1 LQETDLFEN
10 EKVLSIEEELNL
22 ILKNA
27 EAPLLESEDL
37 RKLKQEFFFLNTG
50 KRTSNLEKLYNA
62 LCTVK
67 LILLLIMKESFDYLQ
82 IFALA

>member
-1 LQETDLFEN
+1 LQETELFEN

-37 RKLKQEFFFLNTG
+37 SKLKQEF
-50 KRTSNLEKLYNA
+50 
-62 LCTVK
+62 
-67 LILLLIMKESFDYLQ
+67 
-82 IFALA
+82 